1 MANKRHTAQ
10 AEVKGFTLTEV
21 LITIVIVGILSAVA
35 LPNYFRQ
42 VQRTRQSEAASTL
55 SQLSTIVAAYEDEF
69 SSPPTTW
76 EDLSDITAIMTDT
89 GPVAAGDGDLTAAI
103 TLPGGH
109 YQVSRNAPTT
119 GSYYIFK
126 ASPLPVQASTQDYN
140 VMACVD
146 LATGASDVKVG
157 TRDDSADADAQIE
170 AADLTCQ

>member
-1 MANKRHTAQ
+1 MLSKYHTATS
-10 AEVKGFTLTEV
+10 KTRGFTLTEV

-42 VQRTRQSEAASTL
+42 VQRNRQSEAASTL
-55 SQLSTIVAAYEDEF
+55 AQVLSIVAAYEDEF
-69 SSPPTTW
+69 SALPTTW
-76 EDLSDITAIMTDT
+76 ENLSDITAVMTST
-89 GPVAAGDGDLTAAI
+89 GPAAAANGDLTTAI

-109 YQVSRNAPTT
+109 YQVSRNSPNT
-119 GSYYIFK
+119 GSYYIFT

>member
-1 MANKRHTAQ
+1 MANKLRTAQ

-42 VQRTRQSEAASTL
+42 VQRTRQNEAAATL
-55 SQLSTIVAAYEDEF
+55 AQLLSIVAAYDDEYR
-69 SSPPTTW
+69 SPPTTW
-76 EDLSDITAIMTDT
+76 KDLSDITAVMTDS
-89 GPVAAGDGDLTAAI
+89 GPAAAGNGILTDNI

-109 YQVSRNAPTT
+109 YQVSRNTPNN
-119 GSYYIFK
+119 GSYYIFM
-126 ASPLPVQASTQDYN
+126 AAPMPVQASTQDYN

-146 LATGASDVKVG
+146 LVTGASDVKIG

-170 AADLTCQ
+170 AADLNCQ